1 MKSGWKSLAGL
12 SMLFAVLYTFCLYE
26 NASGITMPLFAF
38 GFVLLCRKSLVVFG
52 KRLKKSSIYYEI
64 PILGIGIVTFLTAD
78 SRIIVMNHLFFLLAA
93 ISYLLHLYKEDEKW
107 EIPHFVLQVFELV
120 FGSIGKVFAPFSD
133 FNKMLQDKDEMK
145 EKKHKIQFVA
155 VGMLVS
161 IPMIAI
167 VLVLLMQA
175 DIVFGTIVTSL
186 LGKVTIPE
194 HVMGIAM
201 MTVFGFFLFYC
212 VHIYLNLSKQTQEDK
227 KEKTGEPLI
236 AITFTSMLGLIY
248 LLFSLIQVFY
258 LFMGFGTLPDGYSYA
273 QYARE
278 GFFQLVAVCILNL
291 ILVLVCFYYFRENKV
306 LRLSLSVISG
316 STYIMIFSSAYKMI
330 LYIQEYQLTF
340 LRVFVLWD
348 LALIFLAMTGIVIAI
363 YKKSFPLLKYGMICF
378 AMWYLSFSLSRPDSY
393 IADYNIAQSA
403 KQEQDMDLS
412 YVFSLSADA
421 MNSIAK
427 ERNRMLQTKEQDQE
441 SKMFLEASENY
452 MDKISR
458 ETENMGMREFNLSY
472 YLAGRWTD

>member
-1 MKSGWKSLAGL
+1 
-12 SMLFAVLYTFCLYE
+12 
-26 NASGITMPLFAF
+26 
-38 GFVLLCRKSLVVFG
+38 
-52 KRLKKSSIYYEI
+52 
-64 PILGIGIVTFLTAD
+64 
-78 SRIIVMNHLFFLLAA
+78 
-93 ISYLLHLYKEDEKW
+93 
-107 EIPHFVLQVFELV
+107 
-120 FGSIGKVFAPFSD
+120 
-133 FNKMLQDKDEMK
+133 
-145 EKKHKIQFVA
+145 
-155 VGMLVS
+155 MLVS
-161 IPMIAI
+161 VPMIAI

-201 MTVFGFFLFYC
+201 MMVFGFFLFYC
-212 VHIYLNLSKQTQEDK
+212 VHTYLKLSKQTQEDK

-291 ILVLVCFYYFRENKV
+291 ILVVVCFYYFRENKV

-421 MNSIAK
+421 MKSIAK
-427 ERNRMLQTKEQDQE
+427 ERNRILQTKEQDQE
-441 SKMFLEASENY
+441 SKIFLEASENY

>member
-1 MKSGWKSLAGL
+1 
-12 SMLFAVLYTFCLYE
+12 
-26 NASGITMPLFAF
+26 
-38 GFVLLCRKSLVVFG
+38 
-52 KRLKKSSIYYEI
+52 
-64 PILGIGIVTFLTAD
+64 
-78 SRIIVMNHLFFLLAA
+78 
-93 ISYLLHLYKEDEKW
+93 
-107 EIPHFVLQVFELV
+107 
-120 FGSIGKVFAPFSD
+120 
-133 FNKMLQDKDEMK
+133 
-145 EKKHKIQFVA
+145 
-155 VGMLVS
+155 
-161 IPMIAI
+161 
-167 VLVLLMQA
+167 
-175 DIVFGTIVTSL
+175 
-186 LGKVTIPE
+186 
-194 HVMGIAM
+194 
-201 MTVFGFFLFYC
+201 
-212 VHIYLNLSKQTQEDK
+212 
-227 KEKTGEPLI
+227 
-236 AITFTSMLGLIY
+236 
-248 LLFSLIQVFY
+248 
-258 LFMGFGTLPDGYSYA
+258 MGFGTLPDGYSYA